1 MFRSATEES
10 LRRLKVF
17 EERSSSTGGASCDS
31 RTVHQNRSGST
42 EGALE
47 EFEARIRAL
56 ERLSRV
62 NAGSSAVLVRVPDG
76 VRGRVALVTEVK
88 IGTPRGWSTPL
99 NGCVGSPPF
108 QPLHGKC

>member
-56 ERLSRV
+56 ERLSGREEV
-62 NAGSSAVLVRVPDG
+62 IDG
-76 VRGRVALVTEVK
+76 QRPG
-88 IGTPRGWSTPL
+88 PGWWWR
-99 NGCVGSPPF
+99 
-108 QPLHGKC
+108 

>member
-31 RTVHQNRSGST
+31 RTVHQNRSRST

-47 EFEARIRAL
+47 VFEARIRAL
-56 ERLSRV
+56 ERRLSTV
-62 NAGSSAVLVRVPDG
+62 SAGSSAVLVRVLRRAG
-76 VRGRVALVTEVK
+76 
-88 IGTPRGWSTPL
+88 
-99 NGCVGSPPF
+99 
-108 QPLHGKC
+108 